1 MEIKNLWLLT
11 MALLTLVM
19 APCTVQAQGYGPP
32 PGAVRISIVRAL
44 YGTRGHYVDVT
55 RIVRRYA
62 W

>member
-32 PGAVRISIVRAL
+32 PGAVR
-44 YGTRGHYVDVT
+44 D
-55 RIVRRYA
+55 
-62 W
+62 